1 MTVSTDA
8 WIDRLQ
14 GGTTLEPAAR
24 AELAAQARA
33 LRFEPGTCVFSP
45 GDVCSNWLVVIS
57 GSIRVQMIADTG
69 REVVLYRVGNG
80 ESCLLTTACLLGE
93 ELYSAEGIVETETHG
108 VAIPMPAFRMLIGTS
123 ERFRSLVFSG
133 LGRRITDILTTLEE
147 VAFHRLDARL
157 ARLLLRRAPDGAV
170 EATHQELAAD
180 LGSAREVVSR
190 QLKAF
195 ERQGLVTLERGRI
208 MLADRAALERRA
220 SIGNGAA
227 AK

>member
-1 MTVSTDA
+1 MTGSTDS

-14 GGTTLEPAAR
+14 GGATLEPAAR
-24 AELAAQARA
+24 AELAAQARSMR
-33 LRFEPGTCVFSP
+33 LEPGTCVFSP
-45 GDVCSNWLVVIS
+45 GDVCSSWLVVVS

-93 ELYSAEGIVETETHG
+93 ELYSAEGIVETETWG
-108 VAIPMPAFRMLIGTS
+108 IAVPMPAFRKLIGTS
-123 ERFRSLVFSG
+123 DRFRSLVFSG

-157 ARLLLRRAPDGAV
+157 ARLLLRRAPGGALDT
-170 EATHQELAAD
+170 THQDIAAD

-190 QLKAF
+190 QLKTF
-195 ERQGLVTLERGRI
+195 ERQGLVALERGRVV
-208 MLADRAALERRA
+208 LADRAALERLA
-220 SIGNGAA
+220 SLGTGGT